1 MKAADLALLALLLWC
16 GLGVVDQ
23 ARSRAPSP
31 PATGLHTGP

>member
-23 ARSRAPSP
+23 VAPRAQSP

>member
-23 ARSRAPSP
+23 ASPQVQSP
-31 PATGLHTGP
+31 PANGLLTGP